1 MVVNRKKRRARVILE
16 CERTL
21 VEYGEL
27 GIATL
32 TFLVEGRVNYKLN
45 AQQVA
50 LFIRKHP
57 RIRKTGS
64 RLHPAYTL
72 ETLNNL

>member
-1 MVVNRKKRRARVILE
+1 MVVDRKKRRARVILE

-21 VEYGEL
+21 IEYGEL

-32 TFLVEGRVNYKLN
+32 TFLVEERVKYKLN
-45 AQQVA
+45 PQQVA

-57 RIRKTGS
+57 RIKKSGRNRPS
-64 RLHPAYTL
+64 YHL